1 MGFRDLMISKL
12 RPKHIQNSKETHYE
26 TLLTTDHEAVKRL
39 YFFSDLRLTLE
50 STSGLQELRG

>member
-1 MGFRDLMISKL
+1 MISKL